1 MGQRQWVTVKVTRK
15 GLTYDISDIRLQMEA
30 KFFGKN
36 IIDD

>member
-1 MGQRQWVTVKVTRK
+1 M
-15 GLTYDISDIRLQMEA
+15 GLTYDISDIRLEMEA